1 MATTKSARKRA
12 GRLPAK
18 KGHVIKGPS
27 EKIRSLAAISLAG
40 KIGYLKLSDLLGPN
54 ESKLVSAIEN
64 LSSRSF
70 KQGAAIQ
77 VKQKEPT
84 LLIVKS
90 GAVNI
95 FRRTPTGDKV
105 PIKKLGAGY
114 IFGEAPS
121 LGQTMLGAEA
131 EAAEKTEL
139 VYLKESDLER
149 MAEESPQLALRLLR
163 QVGSKLVEAE
173 RRHEQSA
180 FQTIPIRLAGLFL
193 EQADENGVVAGL
205 THQQIAERLGVY
217 RETVTNGIADLKRAG
232 LIKVGRKKVFIIN
245 KEGLQAVASSL

>member
-12 GRLPAK
+12 GRSPAK

-40 KIGYLKLSDLLGPN
+40 KIGYLKLSDLLGPD
-54 ESKLVSAIEN
+54 ESKFASLIES

-70 KQGAAIQ
+70 KPGTIIQ
-77 VKQKEPT
+77 VKQAKPT
-84 LLIVKS
+84 LLIIKS
-90 GAVNI
+90 GAVRI
-95 FRRTPTGDKV
+95 FRRTPTGDKI
-105 PIKKLGAGY
+105 PIKKLEAGD

-139 VYLKESDLER
+139 LYLKESDLER
-149 MAEESPQLALRLLR
+149 MAAESPQLALRLLR
-163 QVGSKLVEAE
+163 QVGSRLVDAE

-180 FQTIPIRLAGLFL
+180 FQTVPMRLAGLLL
-193 EQADENGVVAGL
+193 EQADENGVVTGL
-205 THQQIAERLGVY
+205 THQKIAERLGVY

-232 LIKVGRKKVFIIN
+232 LIKVGRKKIFITN